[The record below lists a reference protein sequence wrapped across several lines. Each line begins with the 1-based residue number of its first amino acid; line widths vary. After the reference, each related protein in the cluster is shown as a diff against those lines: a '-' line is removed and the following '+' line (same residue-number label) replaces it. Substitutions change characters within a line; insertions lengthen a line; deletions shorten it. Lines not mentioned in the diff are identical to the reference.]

1 MDRCR
6 QTFFRQYARNDIP
19 RACLFAGRI
28 SEKRKL
34 LMDLRQLR
42 YFAAVVEEG
51 TISAAAR
58 KLNISQPP
66 LSLQIR
72 MLEDEYGLRLFERGA
87 RQITLTDAG
96 RMFYRYAAEILE
108 LQHAADTDMHD
119 LRAGKRGSVRIGL
132 VSSFYSGKMY
142 AALKTF
148 YRKYPQVQFQVSEG
162 NTYQLIEHL
171 HNGRIELA
179 VIRTPYQDR
188 ALDRIVLE
196 EDRIVAAGK
205 PKLISELQPAGMHPE
220 SISELQPAG
229 MHPDRA
235 SGLGPQPGEKSRK
248 LPEGSLQYVRRCRE
262 VHLRDLG
269 SRPLILYRR
278 WEKILRSGFER
289 EKIDPDI
296 LCIADDAR
304 TALTWADEGLGIA
317 LVPKSAMHQSPQL
330 ACAYIAEES
339 MLTDLCLVRLHGSP
353 LSQSAELFLQ
363 EVMKQT
369 SSTNSASQIPR
380 IPA

>member
-1 MDRCR
+1 
-6 QTFFRQYARNDIP
+6 
-19 RACLFAGRI
+19 
-28 SEKRKL
+28 
-34 LMDLRQLR
+34 MDLRQLR
-42 YFAAVVEEG
+42 YFTAVVEEG

-72 MLEDEYGLRLFERGA
+72 MLEDEYGLKLFERGA

-96 RMFYRYAAEILE
+96 RMFYRYATGILE
-108 LQHAADTDMHD
+108 LEHAADTDMHN

-142 AALKTF
+142 AALKT
-148 YRKYPQVQFQVSEG
+148 YHRKYPQVQFQVSEG
-162 NTYQLIEHL
+162 NTYQLIDHL
-171 HNGRIELA
+171 HNGRIEMA

-205 PKLISELQPAGMHPE
+205 PELIAKLQKISVGSSQHHMDSRTMDFQSPQELTNT
-220 SISELQPAG
+220 
-229 MHPDRA
+229 
-235 SGLGPQPGEKSRK
+235 
-248 LPEGSLQYVRRCRE
+248 RE
-262 VHLRDLG
+262 IHFRDLQDT
-269 SRPLILYRR
+269 PLILYRR

-296 LCIADDAR
+296 LCIAEDAR

-317 LVPKSAMHQSPQL
+317 LVPKSAMHANLQL
-330 ACAYIAEES
+330 TCADIKEDG

-363 EVMKQT
+363 EVRKLT
-369 SSTNSASQIPR
+369 A
-380 IPA
+380 